1 MTRVLIL
8 AAGSGKRLR
17 PLTKNKP
24 KILVKLFG
32 KSILERQLELF
43 ESCKIKDIAIVSGY
57 KSNLLKKFKL
67 INFKNKNYNK
77 SNMVV
82 SLFSAMKFLKENNSE
97 DLIIT
102 YGDIIYEKK
111 NLLKVMNEKNDICVM
126 IDKHWLNYW
135 KLRFKNPLSDAESL
149 ILDKKN
155 FLKEVGKKTNNYK
168 NINGQYTGL
177 IKVKGRVINKLIKFY
192 QKLDKKK
199 FYDGNNFQNM
209 YLTTFIQLL
218 INNNI
223 KIKAVIV
230 KNGWL
235 EVDSIKDLNLYK
247 KLYFKNTLDKFC
259 KLS

>member
-24 KILVKLFG
+24 KILVSLFG
-32 KSILERQLELF
+32 KSILQRQLELF
-43 ESCKIKDIAIVSGY
+43 KSCKIKDIAIVSGY
-57 KSNLLKKFKL
+57 KSNLLKKFKI
-67 INFKNKNYNK
+67 INFQNKNYDNT
-77 SNMVV
+77 NMVV
-82 SLFSAMKFLKENNSE
+82 SLFSAMSFLKKKTSE

-111 NLLKVMNEKNDICVM
+111 NLLKVMNEKNDICIM

-149 ILDKKN
+149 ILDSKN
-155 FLKEVGKKTNNYK
+155 FIKEVGKKTNDYK

-177 IKVKGRVINKLIKFY
+177 IKVKGKMINKLIKFY
-192 QKLDKKK
+192 KKLDKKK
-199 FYDGNNFQNM
+199 FYDGKNFQNM
-209 YLTTFIQLL
+209 YLTSFIQLL
-218 INNNI
+218 IKDNF
-223 KIKAVIV
+223 KIKAVLV

-235 EVDSIKDLNLYK
+235 EIDSIQDLNLYK
-247 KLYFKNTLDKFC
+247 RLYSKNKLDKFC
-259 KLS
+259 KLL